1 MFVESRESIYDSL
14 SSVIQQIMQYIF
26 RLFLFLVCL
35 INRKYREGLIIMI
48 TFLKSNH
55 HSR

>member
-14 SSVIQQIMQYIF
+14 SSVKQQTMQYIF
-26 RLFLFLVCL
+26 RIFLFLVCL
-35 INRKYREGLIIMI
+35 INRKYRECLIIMI
-48 TFLKSNH
+48 TFLKSNY

>member
-48 TFLKSNH
+48 TFLKSNY